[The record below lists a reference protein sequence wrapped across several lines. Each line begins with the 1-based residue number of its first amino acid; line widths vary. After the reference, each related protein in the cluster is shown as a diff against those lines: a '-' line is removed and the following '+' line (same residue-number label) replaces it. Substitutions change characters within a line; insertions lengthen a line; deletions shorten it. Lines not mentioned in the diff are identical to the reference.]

1 MRCFAVLFLFAA
13 FCSLYGIEEPRKFQA
28 LGGYSDVQIMSVSH
42 RGIQI
47 SHADGMCL
55 LNDADLNDSEK
66 LELKA
71 ELEQVAA
78 MAKAHA
84 EKQKQLARLR
94 AQEAKNARKQQ
105 EIQAKA
111 QTAEIQRMLKAFAN
125 KDIIKILTELEKRF
139 GVTKNYRL
147 GLRGRCN
154 EISRHIKRQFNLAK
168 NHKQLIALINRKRT
182 EREKQLREAS
192 RRKAEEA
199 RRRAE
204 EAKRQNK

>member
-1 MRCFAVLFLFAA
+1 MRCFAVLLLVAA
-13 FCSLYGIEEPRKFQA
+13 FCSLHGVEEPRKFPT
-28 LGGYSDVQIMSVSH
+28 LGGYADVQIMSISH
-42 RGIQI
+42 KGIQI

-55 LNDADLNDSEK
+55 LNASDLNDSEK

-78 MAKAHA
+78 MVKAHA
-84 EKQKQLARLR
+84 EKQKQLARLK
-94 AQEAKNARKQQ
+94 AQEVRNARKQQ
-105 EIQAKA
+105 EALAQA
-111 QTAEIQRMLKAFAN
+111 QTAEIRQMLKDFGD
-125 KDIIKILTELEKRF
+125 KDIIKILTALEKRF
-139 GVTKNYRL
+139 GVTKNHRL

-154 EISRHIKRQFNLAK
+154 EISTHIKQQFKLAK
-168 NHKQLIALINRKRT
+168 NSKQLLALITQKRND
-182 EREKQLREAS
+182 REKQLREAS